1 MEGNVIRVTPA
12 SKNKEI
18 RCCKRLFFFFFRVQ
32 KAAGNAC
39 PRTMQDELGAMGAGW
54 SGTFYC
60 THGGDRQKHI
70 KDLRECQST

>member
-1 MEGNVIRVTPA
+1 MLLESFLQARA
-12 SKNKEI
+12 
-18 RCCKRLFFFFFRVQ
+18 KRSDVVRDFFFFFWVQ

>member
-1 MEGNVIRVTPA
+1 MLLESLLQARAKRSNVVRDF
-12 SKNKEI
+12 
-18 RCCKRLFFFFFRVQ
+18 FFFFFRVQ
-32 KAAGNAC
+32 KAVGNAC

>member
-1 MEGNVIRVTPA
+1 MLLESLLQART
-12 SKNKEI
+12 
-18 RCCKRLFFFFFRVQ
+18 KRSDVVRDFFFFFFRVQ